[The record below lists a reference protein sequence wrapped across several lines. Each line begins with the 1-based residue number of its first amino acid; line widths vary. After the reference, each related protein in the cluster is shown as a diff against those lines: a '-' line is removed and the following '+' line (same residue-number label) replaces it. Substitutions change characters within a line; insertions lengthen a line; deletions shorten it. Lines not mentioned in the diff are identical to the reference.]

1 MAAKATIRELR
12 NKFPK
17 IRKLIEEE
25 GEVLV
30 TERGT
35 PRYRLTRYVSRGH
48 NNFPASKNYL
58 ARLRRH
64 QPRPLSAAAARALD
78 NLNRG
83 ER

>member
-12 NKFPK
+12 NEFPK
-17 IRKLIEEE
+17 VRKLIEEE

-30 TERGT
+30 TEKGT

-48 NNFPASKNYL
+48 KRLPAPKDYL

-64 QPRPLSAAAARALD
+64 QPRPLSAAAARALN

-83 ER
+83 DR